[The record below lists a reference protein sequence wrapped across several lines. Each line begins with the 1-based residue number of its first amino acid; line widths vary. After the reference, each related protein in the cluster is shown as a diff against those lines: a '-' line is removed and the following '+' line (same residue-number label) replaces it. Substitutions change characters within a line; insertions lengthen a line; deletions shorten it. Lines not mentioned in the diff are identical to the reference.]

1 MENSVQSSD
10 TWFDV
15 SAKRLTEY
23 WDCEGDLLLNWKGRG
38 YKTIFDLLLVRN
50 YLIEAEDNT
59 GNIALYENVFNTF
72 YFTKH
77 SIL

>member
-10 TWFDV
+10 TWFEV

-23 WDCEGDLLLNWKGRG
+23 WDCEGDLLLNWKERG

-50 YLIEAEDNT
+50 YLITPET
-59 GNIALYENVFNTF
+59 SHYIKMFSITF

-77 SIL
+77 